1 MKMYTYFLYKLMFTK
16 QIGFVPTVSQK
27 QSFMSYSASIKKMS
41 MSGNY
46 TYIIIHSMANT

>member
-27 QSFMSYSASIKKMS
+27 QSFMSYSASIKK
-41 MSGNY
+41 NEY
-46 TYIIIHSMANT
+46 VW